1 MIDMASY
8 GILGAILGVTLILAR
23 VIEALVKKFLNLG
36 AWKTKKESPSE
47 IVSSLTPEQANELHQ
62 AYTYNLEQK
71 LQWDYVR
78 DELKEQSENCNDLHD
93 AMRDLVNTQQRS
105 CDNTDRLVSR
115 IDKLLDRG

>member
-1 MIDMASY
+1 MDFT
-8 GILGAILGVTLILAR
+8 GIGTITAILAITLILAR
-23 VIEALVKKFLNLG
+23 VIEFLVKKIFKG
-36 AWKTKKESPSE
+36 KESSSQT
-47 IVSSLTPEQANELHQ
+47 VSSLTPEQANELHQ

-78 DELKEQSENCNDLHD
+78 DELKDQSENCNDLHD
-93 AMRDLVNTQQRS
+93 AMRDLVHVVQRS